1 MPLVRGVPRKD
12 KMEEKVLNAE
22 VRRVIGKQVKALRR
36 QGGLPAIIYGHHL
49 DPMPITLDAKEA
61 SRVLAG
67 ITSSQLL
74 TIKVAGATHSTL
86 VREKQRH
93 PVRGNLIH
101 VDFMAVSMTEKLR
114 AMVIIDTEGEAP
126 AVRDFDGLVVSGVE
140 EIEVECLPKDLPE
153 RIVVNLSSLAAIGDA
168 IYVRDLQLPAAVEVL
183 TDPDEMIVL
192 VTAPSVEAEE
202 EEIAPAEPEV
212 IEKGKKEEEFD

>member
-1 MPLVRGVPRKD
+1 
-12 KMEEKVLNAE
+12 MEEKVLSAE
-22 VRRVIGKQVKALRR
+22 VRKVIGKQVKALRR
-36 QGGLPAIIYGHHL
+36 QGGLPAVIYGHHL
-49 DPMPITLDAKEA
+49 DPLPILLDAKEA

-74 TIKVAGATHSTL
+74 TIKVGGANHSTL

-114 AMVIIDTEGEAP
+114 AMVIIDTEGDAP
-126 AVRDFDGLVVSGVE
+126 AVRDFDGLIVSGVE
-140 EIEVECLPKDLPE
+140 EIEVECLPNDLPE
-153 RIVVNLSSLAAIGDA
+153 RVIVDLSSLKAIGDA
-168 IYVRDLQLPAAVEVL
+168 IYVRDLHLSAAVEIL
-183 TDPDEMIVL
+183 TDSDEMIVL
-192 VTAPSVEAEE
+192 VTAPSVDVEAEE
-202 EEIAPAEPEV
+202 YVSAEPEV